1 MTAVDGGV
9 LAQLVRWS
17 WIGGHLDDIGAAT
30 VEHLQLT
37 VLSVALGL
45 VVAVPLAV
53 LVRRNRWLEGPVS
66 GLAGVLYTIP
76 ALAAFALLVP
86 VLGLTSLWTPVLPLA
101 SYSLLILL
109 RNTLTGLDS
118 VPDELREAA
127 DGMGYRPVRRFLE
140 VEVPLALPAIVAG
153 IRVATVTNVGLV
165 TITALLGRGGLGAL
179 IVDGIRRSIPFP
191 TSIVVGTVGAI
202 LLAVVLDLALLAVE
216 RAVAPWQRRA
226 AT

>member
-1 MTAVDGGV
+1 VSGLV
-9 LAQLVRWS
+9 LAQIMRWS
-17 WIGGHLDDIGAAT
+17 WIGDNLDDLGSAT
-30 VEHLQLT
+30 VEHLKLT

-53 LVRRNRWLEGPVS
+53 LIRRNRWLEGPVS
-66 GLAGVLYTIP
+66 GFAGVLYTIP

-86 VLGLTSLWTPVLPLA
+86 VFGLTSLWTPILPLA

-118 VPDELREAA
+118 VPEQLREAA
-127 DGMGYRPVRRFLE
+127 DGMGYRPVRRFVE

-165 TITALLGRGGLGAL
+165 TITALLGQGGLGAL

-191 TSIVVGTVGAI
+191 TSIIVGTVGAI
-202 LLAVVLDLALLAVE
+202 LLAVVLDLVLLGVE
-216 RAVAPWQRRA
+216 RAIAPWQRRT

>member
-1 MTAVDGGV
+1 MTPLV
-9 LAQLVRWS
+9 LAQLMRWS
-17 WIGGHLDDIGAAT
+17 WIGDNLDDLASAT

-45 VVAVPLAV
+45 VIAVPLAV
-53 LVRRNRWLEGPVS
+53 LVRRRRWLEGPVS
-66 GLAGVLYTIP
+66 GAAGVLYTIP

-101 SYSLLILL
+101 SYSVLILL

-118 VPDELREAA
+118 VPEELREAA
-127 DGMGYRPVRRFLE
+127 DGMGYRPVRRFVE

-165 TITALLGRGGLGAL
+165 TVTALLGRGGLGAL
-179 IVDGIRRSIPFP
+179 ILDGIRRSIPFP
-191 TSIVVGTVGAI
+191 TSIIVGTVGAI
-202 LLAVVLDLALLAVE
+202 LLAVVLDLLLLAVE

-226 AT
+226 SA

>member
-1 MTAVDGGV
+1 M

-17 WIGGHLDDIGAAT
+17 WIGDNADDLAVAT

-37 VLSVALGL
+37 VLSVLLGL
-45 VVAVPLAV
+45 VVAVPLAI
-53 LVRRNRWLEGPVS
+53 LIRRNRWLEGPVS
-66 GLAGVLYTIP
+66 GFAGVLYTIP

-86 VLGLTSLWTPVLPLA
+86 LLGVTSLWTPLLPLA

-118 VPDELREAA
+118 VPDQLREAA

-140 VEVPLALPAIVAG
+140 VELPLALPAVVAG
-153 IRVATVTNVGLV
+153 VRVATVTNVGLV
-165 TITALLGRGGLGAL
+165 TVTALLGRGGLGAFIL
-179 IVDGIRRSIPFP
+179 DGIRRSIPFP
-191 TSIVVGTVGAI
+191 TAIIVGTVGAI
-202 LLAVVLDLALLAVE
+202 LLAVALDLALLWLE
-216 RAVAPWQRRA
+216 RAVAPWQRGA